1 MSSHELELLGWA
13 SDGVSVFWVFLLG
26 MAWGKGVLSFLTMLL
41 NSMFY
46 LFRTLLY
53 DGLHLSDM
61 ALFS

>member
-1 MSSHELELLGWA
+1 
-13 SDGVSVFWVFLLG
+13 